1 MASLI
6 KKNDN
11 KNVNIEKVVEKPKP
25 SLKEIDERLMTI
37 DDYI

>member
-1 MASLI
+1 MKYSLG
-6 KKNDN
+6 
-11 KNVNIEKVVEKPKP
+11 IEKDGKFVEILTG

>member
-1 MASLI
+1 ME
-6 KKNDN
+6 N
-11 KNVNIEKVVEKPKP
+11 KNVTIEKVEVKPKP